1 MMRDKYC
8 NKKYNGKKMSKLL
21 PSINKNE
28 NILSPNILLLNV
40 YKDEITDEDPSFMIL
55 LEKKEVKTLD
65 NFTLD
70 TLTISYSVL
79 NMYGSGRFGA
89 SYNKRTDRVSI
100 TSESSFEGAIF
111 LDPQNIR
118 GYRIGT
124 YIMNQ
129 IISWAKHNYSSAKL
143 DTIFLYQPQA
153 SPENKE
159 RRNHFYEQ
167 FGIKF
172 NYSNDKKEEGISCPI
187 KINRLNTVETWKKN
201 IREEMIIDCIT
212 DMAETIKDQ
221 RSEIRD
227 LSKGNKLLSESVEYY
242 LKENIFQYLVRNIKY
257 SFVRIVEILVIL
269 LIFLLAIKNFI

>member
-1 MMRDKYC
+1 MSDKYR
-8 NKKYNGKKMSKLL
+8 NKKYNGKMMSKLL

-124 YIMNQ
+124 YIMN
-129 IISWAKHNYSSAKL
+129 
-143 DTIFLYQPQA
+143 
-153 SPENKE
+153 
-159 RRNHFYEQ
+159 
-167 FGIKF
+167 
-172 NYSNDKKEEGISCPI
+172 
-187 KINRLNTVETWKKN
+187 
-201 IREEMIIDCIT
+201 
-212 DMAETIKDQ
+212 
-221 RSEIRD
+221 
-227 LSKGNKLLSESVEYY
+227 
-242 LKENIFQYLVRNIKY
+242 
-257 SFVRIVEILVIL
+257 
-269 LIFLLAIKNFI
+269 